1 MKVAVNL
8 QLMPTAKEPW
18 KARLDTFDHPLA
30 RRRLIVQNLNC
41 RRGRGAVR
49 RHPPSP
55 HAAYAAKEM
64 FDPVGMAST
73 SVLLVD
79 DDFELGQMLTEYL
92 ATEAFSVI
100 TACDGGSA
108 LRLAEKESFAL
119 VILDVMLPS
128 LNGFDV
134 LRTLRRTQS
143 VPVIMLT
150 ARGADNDRIQG
161 FELGADDYLPKP
173 FNPKELL
180 ARMRAVLRRTVDAA
194 TQASCDIILG
204 DLRLNAADLDA
215 SVEGRAL
222 RLTGAEFRVLELLMR
237 APGRTRSREF
247 LTERVLGRRS
257 TPGDRSIDT
266 HISNLRRK
274 LGERKRAGVE
284 IRNIRGAGYV
294 LTRNT
299 RPR

>member
-1 MKVAVNL
+1 MVCGV
-8 QLMPTAKEPW
+8 
-18 KARLDTFDHPLA
+18 
-30 RRRLIVQNLNC
+30 C
-41 RRGRGAVR
+41 REG
-49 RHPPSP
+49 
-55 HAAYAAKEM
+55 K
-64 FDPVGMAST
+64 FNPVGMAPT

-92 ATEAFSVI
+92 STEAFSVI
-100 TACDGGSA
+100 TAYDGGSA
-108 LRLAEKESFAL
+108 LKLAEKESFAL
-119 VILDVMLPS
+119 IILDVMLPS
-128 LNGFDV
+128 LNGFDI

-150 ARGADNDRIQG
+150 ARGADNDRILG
-161 FELGADDYLPKP
+161 FELGADDYLAKP

-180 ARMRAVLRRTVDAA
+180 ARMRAVLRRSVDAA
-194 TQASCDIILG
+194 AHASFDLTLG
-204 DLRLNAADLDA
+204 DLRLSAADLDA

-222 RLTGAEFRVLELLMR
+222 HLTGAEFRVLELLMR
-237 APGRTRSREF
+237 PPGRTRSRDL
-247 LTERVLGRRS
+247 LTERVLGRKL

-274 LGERKRAGVE
+274 LGERKCASVE

-294 LTRNT
+294 LTHST

>member
-1 MKVAVNL
+1 M
-8 QLMPTAKEPW
+8 
-18 KARLDTFDHPLA
+18 
-30 RRRLIVQNLNC
+30 VQNFFQC
-41 RRGRGAVR
+41 RRVRGD
-49 RHPPSP
+49 S
-55 HAAYAAKEM
+55 AAPASASFAANAAKEM
-64 FDPVGMAST
+64 FDPVDMAPT

-79 DDFELGQMLTEYL
+79 DDFELGQMLSEYL
-92 ATEAFSVI
+92 STEAFRVI
-100 TACDGGSA
+100 TACDGSSA
-108 LRLAEKESFAL
+108 LKLVEKERFAL

-150 ARGADNDRIQG
+150 ARGADNDRILG

-194 TQASCDIILG
+194 GQASFDITLG

-215 SVEGRAL
+215 SVEGHAL

-237 APGRTRSREF
+237 APGRTRSREL
-247 LTERVLGRRS
+247 LTQRVLGRKPN
-257 TPGDRSIDT
+257 TGDRSIDT

-294 LTRNT
+294 LTRST
-299 RPR
+299 RPP

>member
-1 MKVAVNL
+1 
-8 QLMPTAKEPW
+8 
-18 KARLDTFDHPLA
+18 
-30 RRRLIVQNLNC
+30 
-41 RRGRGAVR
+41 
-49 RHPPSP
+49 
-55 HAAYAAKEM
+55 M
-64 FDPVGMAST
+64 FDPVGMTPT

-92 ATEAFSVI
+92 STEAFSVI

-108 LRLAEKESFAL
+108 LKLAEKESFAL
-119 VILDVMLPS
+119 VILDVMLPA

-150 ARGADNDRIQG
+150 ARGADNDRILG

-180 ARMRAVLRRTVDAA
+180 ARMRAVLRRTFEGTAR
-194 TQASCDIILG
+194 ASSAIAVG
-204 DLRLNAADLDA
+204 DLRLNAADLEA
-215 SVEGRAL
+215 YVEGRSL
-222 RLTGAEFRVLELLMR
+222 QLTGAEFRVLELLMR
-237 APGRTRSREF
+237 APGRTRSREL
-247 LTERVLGRRS
+247 LTERVLGRKP
-257 TPGDRSIDT
+257 TPSDRSIDT

-274 LGERKRAGVE
+274 LGERAGVE

-294 LTRNT
+294 LTHGT

>member
-1 MKVAVNL
+1 
-8 QLMPTAKEPW
+8 
-18 KARLDTFDHPLA
+18 
-30 RRRLIVQNLNC
+30 
-41 RRGRGAVR
+41 
-49 RHPPSP
+49 
-55 HAAYAAKEM
+55 M
-64 FDPVGMAST
+64 FDPVGMAPT

-92 ATEAFSVI
+92 STEAFSVI
-100 TACDGGSA
+100 TAYDGGSA

-150 ARGADNDRIQG
+150 AQGADNDRILG

-180 ARMRAVLRRTVDAA
+180 ARMRAVLRRTLEGTAH
-194 TQASCDIILG
+194 ASSDIAVG

-215 SVEGRAL
+215 YVEGRSL
-222 RLTGAEFRVLELLMR
+222 QLTGAEFRVLELLMR
-237 APGRTRSREF
+237 APRRTRSREL
-247 LTERVLGRRS
+247 LTERVLGRKS
-257 TPGDRSIDT
+257 TPSDRSIDT

-274 LGERKRAGVE
+274 LGEGAGVE
-284 IRNIRGAGYV
+284 IRNVRGAGYV
-294 LTRNT
+294 LTHSA

>member
-1 MKVAVNL
+1 
-8 QLMPTAKEPW
+8 
-18 KARLDTFDHPLA
+18 
-30 RRRLIVQNLNC
+30 
-41 RRGRGAVR
+41 
-49 RHPPSP
+49 
-55 HAAYAAKEM
+55 M
-64 FDPVGMAST
+64 FDSVGMAPT

-92 ATEAFSVI
+92 AAEAFSVI

-108 LRLAEKESFAL
+108 LKLAEKESFAL

-134 LRTLRRTQS
+134 LRMLRRTQS

-150 ARGADNDRIQG
+150 ARGADNDRIRG

-194 TQASCDIILG
+194 HASCDIILG
-204 DLRLNAADLDA
+204 DLRLSAADLDA

-222 RLTGAEFRVLELLMR
+222 RLTGVEFRVLELLMR
-237 APGRTRSREF
+237 APGRTRSREL
-247 LTERVLGRRS
+247 LTERVLGRKP
-257 TPGDRSIDT
+257 THGDRSIDT

-274 LGERKRAGVE
+274 LGERERAGVE

-294 LTRNT
+294 LTRST
-299 RPR
+299 RPQ